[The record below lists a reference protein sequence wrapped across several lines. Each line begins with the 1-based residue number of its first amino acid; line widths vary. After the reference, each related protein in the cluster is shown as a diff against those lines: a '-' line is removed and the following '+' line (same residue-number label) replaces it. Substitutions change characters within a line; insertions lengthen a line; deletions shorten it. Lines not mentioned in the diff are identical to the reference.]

1 MGEGRTGR
9 VWAWQLALAGM
20 CLGTDTAAACLWEL
34 IIRPPL
40 FGVRVGHSTSFPAPW
55 RWWVGCRL
63 HCAWKQHP
71 SCSPHHP
78 MFGQAALVASLQ
90 QHVVPLLGGPSGVRP
105 VMDSQFELEEVA
117 KAHSRLESRQHF
129 GKTVLRVG
137 GDGV

>member
-1 MGEGRTGR
+1 
-9 VWAWQLALAGM
+9 
-20 CLGTDTAAACLWEL
+20 
-34 IIRPPL
+34 
-40 FGVRVGHSTSFPAPW
+40 
-55 RWWVGCRL
+55 
-63 HCAWKQHP
+63 
-71 SCSPHHP
+71 